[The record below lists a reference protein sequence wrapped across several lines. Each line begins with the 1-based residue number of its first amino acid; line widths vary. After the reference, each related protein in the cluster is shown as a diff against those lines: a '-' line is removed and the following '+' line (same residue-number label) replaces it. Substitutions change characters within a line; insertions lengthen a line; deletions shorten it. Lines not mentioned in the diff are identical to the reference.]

1 MVMDNIK
8 ISVTMTTYNGSHHI
22 LEQLESIYLQ
32 TRKPD
37 EVIICD
43 DRSSDDTVQLIHSF
57 IIEHNLSSWIVQIND
72 NNLGWQRNFYK
83 AIGLA
88 KGDIIFFSDQDDI
101 WELNKIDK
109 LSFLLLKHNMG
120 CLVGER
126 TIIDETG
133 ARNSKRE
140 EKRNFTNKLT
150 NVKLKK
156 SFYDIKTLGCCMC
169 VNRKVADLYL
179 SINYPEGG
187 HDSQC
192 GRIAVLF
199 DSLWRL
205 DTPVIK
211 YRIHTSNASEISV
224 NYSFGSATLQKRLI
238 DIQAQIEW
246 TKRVTKLPLCNEN
259 QKVLLTGVLKALES
273 RHEYLSQSKIFFIS
287 LLPYIS
293 FYSGLSMFIGDW
305 AYKHN
310 INRKLGF
317 IRWNIQK
324 VLK

>member
-1 MVMDNIK
+1 MDNKK
-8 ISVTMTTYNGSHHI
+8 ISVAMTTYNGCHYI
-22 LEQLESIYLQ
+22 LEQLDSIYLQ

-43 DRSSDDTVQLIHSF
+43 DRSSDDTIQIINSF
-57 IIEHNLSSWIVQIND
+57 IIEHNLSNWILQINEY
-72 NNLGWQRNFYK
+72 NLGWQKNFYK

-101 WELNKIDK
+101 WELNKIEK
-109 LSFLLLKHNMG
+109 LSSLMVRYNLG
-120 CLVGER
+120 CLVGGR
-126 TIIDETG
+126 TIINETG

-140 EKRNFTNKLT
+140 EKRDFSNKLT
-150 NVKLKK
+150 KVKLNK

-169 VNRKVADLYL
+169 VSRKVADLYL

-199 DSLWRL
+199 DSLWKL

-211 YRIHTSNASEISV
+211 YRIHTSNSSGISG
-224 NYSFGSATLQKRLI
+224 NFSFGSATLQKRLI
-238 DIQAQIEW
+238 DIEVQIEW
-246 TKRVTKLPLCNEN
+246 AKRVTKLPICNEN
-259 QKVLLTGVLKALES
+259 QKVFLTGILEALEA
-273 RHEYLSQSKIFFIS
+273 RHKYLSQTKRLFIS
-287 LLPYIS
+287 MLPYSS
-293 FYSGLSMFIGDW
+293 FYSGFSMFIGDW

-310 INRKLGF
+310 INRKLGY

-324 VLK
+324 VLR